1 MARQTPAV
9 APDGSKSLV
18 SMPLL
23 YRRGCLGEIGGR
35 RYLLRMGFARYLTLV
50 WPGMPWLWL
59 RGSFAGLVLAVAF
72 ALALDVAVFTTWIWS
87 ELVDFRLSLAVWT
100 ATAIVWLIATASA
113 LTGFPPPIPHGR
125 DAATDAL
132 FVKARDAYLARDW
145 LAAETKLRT
154 LLDLSPT
161 DGEAQLLLGT
171 LLRRVGRLDEAAAAF
186 ETLSRSDAGAPWLP
200 AIARELER
208 IASARRP
215 AADGDQATLPMTRD
229 PGGPAQETV
238 AQERAA

>member
-1 MARQTPAV
+1 MARQTPAL
-9 APDGSKSLV
+9 APNGSKSLV
-18 SMPLL
+18 FMTLL
-23 YRRGCLGEIGGR
+23 YPHGCLGEIEGR
-35 RYLLRMGFARYLTLV
+35 RYLLRMGFARYLTLI

-59 RGSFAGLVLAVAF
+59 RGSFVGLVLALAF
-72 ALALDVAVFTTWIWS
+72 ALAVDVAVFTTWIWS
-87 ELVDFRLSLAVWT
+87 ELVDFRLSLALWT
-100 ATAIVWLIATASA
+100 GTAVVWLIATVSA

-145 LAAETKLRT
+145 LAAETKLRA

-171 LLRRVGRLDEAAAAF
+171 LLRRVGRLDEAAAAL
-186 ETLSRSDAGAPWLP
+186 ETLSRSDTGAPWLP
-200 AIARELER
+200 TITNELER

-215 AADGDQATLPMTRD
+215 AAAGDLASLPMTRD
-229 PGGPAQETV
+229 HGGPARDAVVQD
-238 AQERAA
+238 RAA

>member
-1 MARQTPAV
+1 MARQTPTV
-9 APDGSKSLV
+9 APDGAKSLV
-18 SMPLL
+18 FIPLL

-100 ATAIVWLIATASA
+100 ATAMVWLIATASA
-113 LTGFPPPIPHGR
+113 MTGFPPPIPHGH
-125 DAATDAL
+125 DAATDTL

-145 LAAETKLRT
+145 LAAETKLRA

-161 DGEAQLLLGT
+161 DGEAQMLLGT
-171 LLRRVGRLDEAAAAF
+171 LLRRVGRLDEAATAF
-186 ETLSRSDAGAPWLP
+186 EALSRSDAGAPWLP

-229 PGGPAQETV
+229 PGDPAQETV